1 MNEKKYLKINAS
13 EVSSCI
19 GNNIYLSREVTALKL
34 WKRIDNENF
43 EKAIKRNNIK
53 IINIKDI
60 KKNDN
65 VNRKYVKKYEE
76 KINNTE
82 NGLNNESKI
91 IELYQSM
98 KKVTIK
104 DNNKK
109 SHVVFINKNYDKLL
123 YYTPRIVGYVDGIV
137 DNEEDKYIV
146 EIKDRQKKIFDEI
159 PVHEITQMIVY
170 MKMTNI
176 YKCQHIERYKE
187 KLKTEIIYFDEK
199 KWNKIEEKIIDFVDY
214 FEKIYFSIVFQDL
227 FLKNLQNM
235 KFKNELSS
243 NIGIILESQIPNDEN
258 IL

>member
-19 GNNIYLSREVTALKL
+19 GNNIYLSKEVTALKI
-34 WKRIDNENF
+34 WRRMDNENF

-65 VNRKYVKKYEE
+65 INRKYVKKYEE

-137 DNEEDKYIV
+137 DNEDDRYIV
-146 EIKDRQKKIFDEI
+146 EIKDRQRKIFDEI
-159 PVHEITQMIVY
+159 PVHEITQMTVY

-176 YKCQHIERYKE
+176 YKCHHIERYKE

-199 KWNKIEEKIIDFVDY
+199 IWNKIEEKIIDFVDY

-227 FLKNLQNM
+227 FLKNLQNI

-243 NIGIILESQIPNDEN
+243 NIGIILEKRNVYEN
-258 IL
+258 T